1 MDPLPISRRRT
12 MKAKADGAGDR
23 TPRKRV
29 RRGIES
35 WRTLILQQRASG
47 EPVEA
52 FCGARGIPRSSFS
65 KWRNRLESAPAAQ
78 FLPVA
83 VRSAGAGTAGL
94 GERRDKAKLLWWHHT
109 GFLLLYKR
117 LERSRF
123 PDPRALAARGLSMA
137 EVMAF
142 LEGIDLSRARRIA
155 PVPASRVA

>member
-1 MDPLPISRRRT
+1 

-83 VRSAGAGTAGL
+83 VRSAGAATAGL
-94 GERRDKAKLLWWHHT
+94 GERL
-109 GFLLLYKR
+109 G
-117 LERSRF
+117 
-123 PDPRALAARGLSMA
+123 PVPAR
-137 EVMAF
+137 
-142 LEGIDLSRARRIA
+142 LSRAVANKLLDAIIA
-155 PVPASRVA
+155 RLAESL